1 MRLLLLA
8 CLRARTGN
16 SSTASRIQD
25 HLEAAGHICV
35 LKDAAGFG
43 SSSEVANLV
52 AEEDFEAALLIHLY
66 KAGRLLL
73 GCGIPFGAVF
83 GGTDIN
89 EDIKNEEK
97 SLVMGAVLEEARF
110 AVAFTGQMKEA
121 AELRWPHCRN
131 KIYVQPQGILTSPT
145 PAFNYETFLRSTV
158 YKAKQIAIW
167 LPTPRSVYQLTKRGI
182 QQELNKVKLFVLVC
196 GLRRVKDP
204 LYLVD
209 AFSEW
214 HRKEPNVYMLI
225 IGPTINPV
233 FTSEVEAQLSRV
245 AGVQLA
251 REMPQEE
258 LQALVKHCF
267 ALVNS
272 SMSEGMSASILE
284 AMDLEVPVLARNI
297 PGNSAVITHEDTGL
311 LFSDPQECV
320 QLAQRLIREPALR
333 SQIVSNAKERV
344 KKHHSWE
351 LERQVYQRLI
361 ARTQCPA
368 DFEG

>member
-225 IGPTINPV
+225 IGPT
-233 FTSEVEAQLSRV
+233 
-245 AGVQLA
+245 
-251 REMPQEE
+251 
-258 LQALVKHCF
+258 
-267 ALVNS
+267 
-272 SMSEGMSASILE
+272 

>member
-225 IGPTINPV
+225 IGPTVQLEEEVCSCNSSGNPKAALPTQGLNQRGPGEV
-233 FTSEVEAQLSRV
+233 TSSRSNEGTSCNGYSSPKVSWKPVLCAFHQWKGSSWVHKWSPKTSESQEVHLCRPGCRGVFVTTGCQVAEYHPEEGIPWHSAAQH
-245 AGVQLA
+245 
-251 REMPQEE
+251 PE
-258 LQALVKHCF
+258 L
-267 ALVNS
+267 
-272 SMSEGMSASILE
+272 
-284 AMDLEVPVLARNI
+284 
-297 PGNSAVITHEDTGL
+297 
-311 LFSDPQECV
+311 
-320 QLAQRLIREPALR
+320 
-333 SQIVSNAKERV
+333 
-344 KKHHSWE
+344 
-351 LERQVYQRLI
+351 
-361 ARTQCPA
+361 
-368 DFEG
+368 

>member
-145 PAFNYETFLRSTV
+145 PAFNYETFLRST
-158 YKAKQIAIW
+158 
-167 LPTPRSVYQLTKRGI
+167 GI